1 MDLHGPPVSLQINHA
16 VEGYVPHAAPGN
28 RYENGPFNVMA
39 TRWDV
44 WNWPGRA
51 AVYVIVAMI
60 RVYQVTVS
68 PLLGPAC
75 RFEPSCSRYMVE
87 ALKKYGLIRGLLKG
101 TRRFLRCHPWDPGG
115 YDPP

>member
-1 MDLHGPPVSLQINHA
+1 LQINHA
-16 VEGYVPHAAPGN
+16 ARGYVLDAAPN
-28 RYENGPFNVMA
+28 DRYKNEVFSMIA
-39 TRWDV
+39 MKWDV

-51 AVYVIVAMI
+51 AVCVIVAMI
-60 RVYQVTVS
+60 RVYQFTVS

-87 ALKKYGLIRGLLKG
+87 ALKKYGLVRGLLKG